1 MWAKAASYAACGPI
15 IVRADFGTAGGFPGF
30 RKQHQASY
38 REAEAVAHAE
48 VINLDPDFVEHALSL
63 FDGAVSNAPEHQ
75 MSMQKDLAARRPLGL
90 EDLIGV
96 FVHKGK
102 ELRVPTPTIKTY
114 YELLKPHE
122 YRIQPT

>member
-1 MWAKAASYAACGPI
+1 
-15 IVRADFGTAGGFPGF
+15 
-30 RKQHQASY
+30 
-38 REAEAVAHAE
+38 
-48 VINLDPDFVEHALSL
+48 
-63 FDGAVSNAPEHQ
+63 
-75 MSMQKDLAARRPLGL
+75 MSMQKDLAAGRPLRL
-90 EDLIGV
+90 EDLIVG

>member
-1 MWAKAASYAACGPI
+1 
-15 IVRADFGTAGGFPGF
+15 
-30 RKQHQASY
+30 
-38 REAEAVAHAE
+38 
-48 VINLDPDFVEHALSL
+48 
-63 FDGAVSNAPEHQ
+63 

-102 ELRVPTPTIKTY
+102 ELRVPTPTIKMY
-114 YELLKPHE
+114 YELLKSHE